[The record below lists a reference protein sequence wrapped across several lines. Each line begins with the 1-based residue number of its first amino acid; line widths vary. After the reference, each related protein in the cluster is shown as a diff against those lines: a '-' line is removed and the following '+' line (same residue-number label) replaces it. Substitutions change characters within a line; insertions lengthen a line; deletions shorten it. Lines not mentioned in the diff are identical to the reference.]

1 MIGKPLKDRTSWD
14 KADEFCW
21 YMETMHPDEEV
32 RRQFRLVKIDGT
44 EFIEIWSIQWGGE
57 TLLGRYEV
65 VKRFRHGMSDY
76 IMMNEPEQE
85 PPLGVYSYTFRMFSR
100 TVVRIYNIKPELKAK
115 LIELYAPE
123 QSAQS
128 SSSGEDAGVIQE
140 DENIYISMNSGIPV
154 VCKKDS
160 YITKN
165 FVNMIERIFEVS

>member
-76 IMMNEPEQE
+76 IMMNEPERLACTATHSE
-85 PPLGVYSYTFRMFSR
+85 C
-100 TVVRIYNIKPELKAK
+100 
-115 LIELYAPE
+115 
-123 QSAQS
+123 SA
-128 SSSGEDAGVIQE
+128 G
-140 DENIYISMNSGIPV
+140 
-154 VCKKDS
+154 
-160 YITKN
+160 
-165 FVNMIERIFEVS
+165 R

>member
-65 VKRFRHGMSDY
+65 VKRFRHGMAC
-76 IMMNEPEQE
+76 
-85 PPLGVYSYTFRMFSR
+85 R
-100 TVVRIYNIKPELKAK
+100 T
-115 LIELYAPE
+115 
-123 QSAQS
+123 
-128 SSSGEDAGVIQE
+128 
-140 DENIYISMNSGIPV
+140 
-154 VCKKDS
+154 
-160 YITKN
+160 T
-165 FVNMIERIFEVS
+165 